1 MGNVTKEVIEKRIT
15 NKEDLGARIAKMRI
29 EKNMKQEELAKK
41 LNIKRDLLSRYEN
54 NSRAIPPDVLRD
66 ISKILNV
73 SADYL
78 LGLSDYIKYPAEE
91 IHKMLGLS
99 ENAMENLY
107 SLQHECEEV
116 EDLNDEMKISETF
129 RRQLNTLNLML
140 SDKRNLPSILN
151 GAMNYIEKKKK
162 IAELEETDERDF
174 LTNYNIEHLEI
185 EAIELKAHIEHF
197 LYKSLDK
204 ITYSDINNK

>member
-1 MGNVTKEVIEKRIT
+1 MGNVTKKAIEKRCKNT
-15 NKEDLGARIAKMRI
+15 NDLGARITKMRI
-29 EKNMKQEELAKK
+29 EKNMKQEELAEK
-41 LNIKRDLLSRYEN
+41 LHIKRDLLSRYEN
-54 NSRAIPPDVLRD
+54 NSRTIPPDILRN

-73 SADYL
+73 STDYL
-78 LGLSDYIKYPAEE
+78 LGLSEYIKYPAEE

-116 EDLNDEMKISETF
+116 EDLNDEKEISETF
-129 RRQLNTLNLML
+129 RRQLNALNLLL

-151 GAMNYIEKKKK
+151 GVIYYIEKKKE
-162 IAELEETDERDF
+162 IAELEKNDEHDF

-185 EAIELKAHIEHF
+185 EAIELKARIELF